1 MVDGT
6 QMNQMAESIA
16 MLKKNFENI
25 EKVLKKVEKKLEMND
40 LQGQNQILEI
50 TQDTNMKF
58 NQMLKNIAYLTQ
70 VAEKGRVLWK
80 LDRVNL

>member
-16 MLKKNFENI
+16 MLKKIFENI

-40 LQGQNQILEI
+40 LQRQNQILEI

-70 VAEKGRVLWK
+70 VAEKGKSSLETR
-80 LDRVNL
+80 